1 MNLHLKTIF
10 IVIINLVLFINLFSQ
25 TLDPLHLQDFDG
37 FTNDQYAVYL
47 AKDGWPVDSLNTGA
61 SAGYLNDDEKNLI
74 LAMNLIRY
82 DPPKYSRMYI
92 YPKLQ
97 YFSGTAFNFPGRTT
111 LRTKEG
117 LEAVRELYLELLK
130 AESMPIFY
138 PSRGMCRASRD
149 HAIYMKNTGATSHQ
163 GQGGMSD
170 RVSKYG
176 QWVSGLAE
184 NLQWGTSNAHDAI
197 VSLMVDDGIKSRG
210 HRRNMMNPSYTKV
223 GVAVEEHPRWRIS
236 YVINYAVDFIEK

>member
-1 MNLHLKTIF
+1 MSCYIRTVFF
-10 IVIINLVLFINLFSQ
+10 IVINISFFTESSPQ
-25 TLDPLHLQDFDG
+25 TRDPLHLQDFDD
-37 FTNDQYAVYL
+37 FTNEQYSAYL
-47 AKDGWPVDSLNTGA
+47 AEDGWPADSLNTGI
-61 SAGYLNDDEKNLI
+61 SADYLNDDEKNLI
-74 LAMNLIRY
+74 LAMNLIRF
-82 DPPKYSRMYI
+82 DPPRYSRMYI

-97 YFSGTAFNFPGRTT
+97 YFSGTAFNFPGRPT

-117 LEAVRELYLELLK
+117 IEAVRELYLELLK
-130 AESMPIFY
+130 AEPMPIFY

-176 QWVSGLAE
+176 EWISGLAE

-197 VSLMVDDGIKSRG
+197 VSLMVDDGIRSRG
-210 HRRNMMNPSYTKV
+210 HRKNMMNPSYKVV